1 MDRHKRSIF
10 GKKTNKK
17 MLLSQNNVLVKASKH
32 QKPGYSTIAL
42 MSLWRTP
49 TPVRPG
55 AAVAAAAATAARGVA
70 AYYRAATRDI
80 SEIDPAVVNLQHQPG
95 GLTELIKRIHGDPPC
110 WLRGGPSPR
119 MLPLCAALMRND
131 VHSCQCQWGF
141 DLKGLPLPDDEC
153 SQAHLSAKGPI
164 DFQSVRTDHALILLS
179 V

>member
-10 GKKTNKK
+10 GKKTNNKCFKK
-17 MLLSQNNVLVKASKH
+17 AEYCFGESVKT
-32 QKPGYSTIAL
+32 YSTIAS

-55 AAVAAAAATAARGVA
+55 AAVVAGAATAARGVA
-70 AYYRAATRDI
+70 AYRAATRDV
-80 SEIDPAVVNLQHQPG
+80 SEIDPVVVQLQHKPG
-95 GLTELIKRIHGDPPC
+95 GLTELIRRIHGDPPC

-131 VHSCQCQWGF
+131 AHSWGF
-141 DLKGLPLPDDEC
+141 NLKGLPLPNDEC